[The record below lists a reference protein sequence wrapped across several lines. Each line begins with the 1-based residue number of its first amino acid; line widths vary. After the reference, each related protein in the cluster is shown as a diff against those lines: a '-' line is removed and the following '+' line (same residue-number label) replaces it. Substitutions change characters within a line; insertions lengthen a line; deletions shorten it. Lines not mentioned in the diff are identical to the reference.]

1 MRVPFKNRS
10 EAGKRLASQL
20 EHLRHEDLVILGLPR
35 GGVPVA
41 FEVAQ
46 RLNAPLDIIV
56 VRKLG
61 VPFQPE
67 VGMGAV
73 GEDGIRIVNSAIV
86 DMAAVT
92 RHEFADV
99 EAHERAELKRRVQRL
114 RDIWPRLPLEGRVA
128 VVVDDGVATG
138 STARAACQVARAHG
152 TSRIVLAVPVAPPGW
167 TLDLKDVADE
177 FICLETPSDF
187 HSIGQWYE
195 DFSQTPDT
203 EVLACLDRNRDRS
216 IPATNPR
223 DLAAS
228 ETTDRPKNFKEIQIP
243 VGPVVLEGQLTTP
256 AQPVAVVVFAHG
268 SGSSRLSRRNR
279 FVADSLNRAGF
290 TTLLFD
296 LLTAEEEQNRNNV
309 FDIELLGTRL
319 VAVTNWLALQPDTRR
334 LPVGYFGAST
344 GAAAALWASTEPGM
358 RIAAIVSR
366 GGRPDLAAERLWQ
379 VTSPTRLIVGG
390 NDQTVLDLNNNAI
403 AEMRCESD
411 LIVVDGATHLFE
423 EPGTLAKVA
432 DLAGEWFTV
441 HLKAIAYPAAARP
454 ADPPTD
460 PFFDRAIEDAEGV
473 EVFERPFSFHGTARE
488 QAQGSEVFA
497 NPDEAVPPSVL
508 MDGSPGHESYSHAED
523 ADWATDDEDA
533 RTNF

>member
-1 MRVPFKNRS
+1 MRVPFNNRS

-20 EHLRHEDLVILGLPR
+20 EHLRHQDLVILGLPR

-46 RLNAPLDIIV
+46 RLDVPLDIIV

-67 VGMGAV
+67 VGMGAI

-92 RHEFADV
+92 KHEFDNV
-99 EAHERAELKRRVQRL
+99 EAHERAELERRDQRL
-114 RDIWPRLPLEGRVA
+114 RDVWPRLPLEGRVA

-138 STARAACQVARAHG
+138 STARAACQVAKAHG
-152 TSRIVLAVPVAPPGW
+152 ASRIVLAVPVAPPGW

-177 FICLETPSDF
+177 FICLETPWDF
-187 HSIGQWYE
+187 QSIGQWYE
-195 DFSQTPDT
+195 DFSQIPDT
-203 EVLACLDRNRDRS
+203 EVLACLDRNRDPSASGSR
-216 IPATNPR
+216 PHDP
-223 DLAAS
+223 AAS
-228 ETTDRPKNFKEIQIP
+228 KTADMFKEIQIP
-243 VGPVVLEGQLTTP
+243 AGPVTLEGQLTAP
-256 AQPVAVVVFAHG
+256 AQSVGVVVFAHG

-279 FVADSLNRAGF
+279 FVAESLNRAGF

-319 VAVTNWLALQPDTRR
+319 VAVTIWLTSQPDTRR

-366 GGRPDLAAERLWQ
+366 GGRPDLAAERLGQ

-390 NDQTVLDLNNNAI
+390 NDQTVLKLNTDAM
-403 AEMRCESD
+403 AEIRCESD

-423 EPGTLAKVA
+423 EPGTLAKVGE
-432 DLAGEWFTV
+432 LAGDWFAL
-441 HLKAIAYPAAARP
+441 HLKAIPYPAPARP

-473 EVFERPFSFHGTARE
+473 EVFERTFSFHGTAE
-488 QAQGSEVFA
+488 EAAQGSEVFA

-508 MDGSPGHESYSHAED
+508 KDGSPGHESYSHPED
-523 ADWATDDEDA
+523 AAWATDDEDA
-533 RTNF
+533 QANF